1 MHGKTDNTYLVE
13 ESLYA
18 VFIVNIVATIGLFL
32 INFYELKYKNII
44 LNDEDEWISAE
55 NIPF

>member
-1 MHGKTDNTYLVE
+1 
-13 ESLYA
+13 
-18 VFIVNIVATIGLFL
+18 L

-55 NIPF
+55 NIPFWI